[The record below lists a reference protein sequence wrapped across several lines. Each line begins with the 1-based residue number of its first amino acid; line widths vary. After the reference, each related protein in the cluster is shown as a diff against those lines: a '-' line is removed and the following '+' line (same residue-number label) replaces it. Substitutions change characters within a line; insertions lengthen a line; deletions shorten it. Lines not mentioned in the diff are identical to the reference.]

1 MKIGITADLHLTSR
15 ENHPDRNNTFIN
27 ILQQCKEQKVEQL
40 VIAGDLFDRSL
51 ANHNEFEDICKASE
65 FSSIQVLIIPGN
77 HDPDISNTQIITDNV
92 RIFDQPGWYKFDQ
105 GWEALFV
112 PYRDS
117 KVMGQIIEE
126 QINNWG
132 GGQWVLIGHGDWS
145 ENLNEINLYEG
156 GKVYMPLTRK
166 DVEIFKPGLVF
177 LGHIHAPKQ
186 MGNLYYAGSPCPIDA
201 SETGYRRFLTLDTKT
216 SEIDSVRVINEVLY
230 FNADLLI
237 MPVEDETEFVRQQIE
252 ACKQE
257 WKIDAGELNQ
267 AKIRVSFYGYSNNR
281 QNLIKTIKTEFRG
294 FEFLQEPDLSQVYIA
309 DDVERNSL
317 IRKFKEELVHVD
329 YPPINTENEP
339 SERDV
344 LLKAM
349 LLIYG
354 RR

>member
-15 ENHPDRNNTFIN
+15 ENHPDRSNTFIN
-27 ILQQCKEQKVEQL
+27 ILQQCKEEKVEQL
-40 VIAGDLFDRSL
+40 VIAGDLFDRAL
-51 ANHNEFEDICKASE
+51 ANHNEFENICKASE

-77 HDPDISNTQIITDNV
+77 HDPDISNTQIISDNV
-92 RIFDQPGWYKFDQ
+92 RIFDQPSWYKFDQ

-132 GGQWVLIGHGDWS
+132 GERWVLIGHGDWS

-156 GKVYMPLTRK
+156 GRVYMPLTRK
-166 DVEIFKPGLVF
+166 DIEIFKPNIVF

-186 MGNLYYAGSPCPIDA
+186 MGSLYYAGSPCPIDT
-201 SETGYRRFLTLDTKT
+201 SETGYRRFLTLDTETGK
-216 SEIDSVRVINEVLY
+216 IDSARVKNETLY
-230 FNADLLI
+230 FSADLLI
-237 MPVEDETEFVRQQIE
+237 MPMEDETEFVRHQIE
-252 ACKQE
+252 VCKQTWE
-257 WKIDAGELNQ
+257 IDPEDLDR

-281 QNLIKTIKTEFRG
+281 QHLIKIIKAELQG
-294 FEFLQEPDLSQVYIA
+294 FEFLQELDISQVYIA
-309 DDVERNSL
+309 DDVEKNFMVE
-317 IRKFKEELVHVD
+317 KFKEELEQVD
-329 YPPINTENEP
+329 YPINKEDEP

-349 LLIYG
+349 QLIYG
-354 RR
+354 RK